1 MHDYIIIPTISIL
14 GTLFNVY
21 AVNVLTSFNKKPSY
35 YKSVCTYK
43 QVCSEEEL
51 RIDNINRNTHNNIR
65 KSFDHKK
72 NIGLLLIGIIMI
84 ILSLLIKNPY
94 IRNGFGLAGL
104 ITIIYA
110 TIMNWIDYD
119 DKIRLVIITIGL
131 IFISYIAI
139 KIYNDKPIIPEN
151 LMII

>member
-21 AVNVLTSFNKKPSY
+21 AVNVLTSFNKKPEY
-35 YKSVCTYK
+35 YKSNCTYK
-43 QVCSEEEL
+43 RKCNTEEL
-51 RIDNINRNTHNNIR
+51 RIDDINRKMHDNIR

-94 IRNGFGLAGL
+94 IRNGFGIAGL
-104 ITIIYA
+104 FTILYA
-110 TIMNWIDYD
+110 TIINWPDYD
-119 DKIRLVIITIGL
+119 DKLRLVIITIGL
-131 IFISYIAI
+131 IFVSYSAI
-139 KIYNDKPIIPEN
+139 KIYSGKPIIPEN